1 MADSCYM
8 PLHASLHAILQDH
21 IVLPHVAAAGADITA
36 AAVQVQAWKGGVPTG
51 NSLSAVAVYML
62 PGGEP
67 RTASFEARPL
77 LLAKLRYKLLV

>member
-1 MADSCYM
+1 M
-8 PLHASLHAILQDH
+8 
-21 IVLPHVAAAGADITA
+21 LPHVAAAGADITA

-51 NSLSAVAVYML
+51 NSLSALAVYTL

-77 LLAKLRYKLLV
+77 LLAKLLHKCMYLFNRQPC